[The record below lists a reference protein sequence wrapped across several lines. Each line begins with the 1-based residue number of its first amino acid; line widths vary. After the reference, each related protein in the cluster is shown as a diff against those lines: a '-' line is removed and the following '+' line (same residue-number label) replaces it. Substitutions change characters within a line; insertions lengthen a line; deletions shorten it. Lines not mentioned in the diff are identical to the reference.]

1 MLIEIS
7 GMQKAG
13 KSTLIEG
20 LTFNFNLYKF
30 PMGGVCKKFSIKPT
44 WEMQVAKDISTLE
57 FYSQVVK
64 LSEADDIPTISDR
77 GPLSTIFYSILF
89 KRASLDQIKDF
100 VEFLASN
107 YPTDWRPVWVVGV
120 NQPNTVGRSKDDGF
134 DKLQDGLDDIEVD
147 IACKTM
153 FDILNEN
160 NIQPVVFYNNFELG
174 VEKSQEN
181 FNSCILEI
189 YGDC

>member
-30 PMGGVCKKFSIKPT
+30 PMGPVCKHFCIKPT
-44 WEMQVAKDISTLE
+44 WEMQIAKDISTLE

-89 KRASLDQIKDF
+89 NRTRLDNVKDF
-100 VEFLASN
+100 VKFLASN
-107 YPTDWRPVWVVGV
+107 YPTDWRPVWVECV
-120 NQPNTVGRSKDDGF
+120 NQPDTVGRMKNDGF
-134 DKLQDGLDDIEVD
+134 DDLQTDLDQVKVVE
-147 IACKTM
+147 ARETM
-153 FDILNEN
+153 FNILNEN
-160 NIQPVVFYNNFELG
+160 HIHPTVFCNNFELG

-189 YGDC
+189 YGDR

>member
-20 LTFNFNLYKF
+20 LTFNYNLYKF
-30 PMGGVCKKFSIKPT
+30 PMGGVCKRFGIKPT
-44 WEMQVAKDISTLE
+44 WEMQIAKDISTLE

-89 KRASLDQIKDF
+89 KRASLDQVKDF
-100 VEFLASN
+100 VEFLANN
-107 YPTDWRPVWVVGV
+107 YPTDWRPVWVEGV
-120 NQPNTVGRSKDDGF
+120 RQPVLTRKKSDGF
-134 DKLQDGLDDIEVD
+134 DKLQDGLDPIEV
-147 IACKTM
+147 AYARETM
-153 FDILNEN
+153 MTILNEYG
-160 NIQPVVFYNNFELG
+160 IKPTIIYNNFKNSIEKNQELFQAA
-174 VEKSQEN
+174 V
-181 FNSCILEI
+181 LEI
-189 YGDC
+189 YGDR

>member
-30 PMGGVCKKFSIKPT
+30 PMGGVCKQFGIKPT
-44 WEMQVAKDISTLE
+44 WEMQIAKDISTLE

-64 LSEADDIPTISDR
+64 ISEADDIPTITDR

-89 KRASLDQIKDF
+89 KRASLDQIKEF
-100 VEFLASN
+100 VKYLAN
-107 YPTDWRPVWVVGV
+107 YRTDWRPIWIEGV
-120 NQPNTVGRSKDDGF
+120 NQPNMLGRSKADGF
-134 DKLQDGLDDIEVD
+134 DTLQDGLDMIDVVD
-147 IACKTM
+147 ARETM
-153 FDILNEN
+153 LSILNEN
-160 NIQPVVFYNNFELG
+160 DITVHLLYNNFKNSIKEN
-174 VEKSQEN
+174 QEM
-181 FNSCILEI
+181 FQEAILEI
-189 YGDC
+189 YGDR